1 MAASVARSQ
10 LTPLSRQITAKPS
23 QSDQTPKC
31 IVRFRLLNIPR
42 WFNVTVK
49 ASINRND
56 EKIGYNNNKT
66 ALALHRQSILDDDE
80 EDAASKD
87 LLNSLPRLV
96 CVSGPLSSAQFSN
109 FVSDGS
115 RLRVAYQGV
124 RGAYSYF
131 SVFPCLC
138 WYLFFSPLMG
148 GMRV

>member
-87 LLNSLPRLV
+87 LLNSLPR
-96 CVSGPLSSAQFSN
+96 PLSSAQFSN

-115 RLRVAYQGV
+115 RLRVAYQG
-124 RGAYSYF
+124 
-131 SVFPCLC
+131 
-138 WYLFFSPLMG
+138 

>member
-87 LLNSLPRLV
+87 LLNSLPR
-96 CVSGPLSSAQFSN
+96 PLSSAQFSN

-115 RLRVAYQGV
+115 RLRVAYQV
-124 RGAYSYF
+124 FVSFPQNRSY
-131 SVFPCLC
+131 LC
-138 WYLFFSPLMG
+138 IILKIL
-148 GMRV
+148 